1 MSIVLSC
8 PSCSTRYRANP
19 SAIGDGGRRVRCASC
34 SHTWTAKL
42 EDPAELP
49 AVETVGTDNTSDST
63 DEPAATEEDVKPHEA
78 FRERQAAKRRTMS
91 VAAAGGAWGGLVAVS
106 ALLLMTAWVFRVDVV
121 TLWPRAST
129 AYAAVGAEV
138 NPFGFSVGELTITR
152 ESEHGVP
159 LVVIE
164 GSIKNFDRRARSLP
178 TIRALLKDENG
189 DSLLEWTIPL
199 EGGRLSAGEVREF
212 RSIVSDPPPQ
222 SVEAEVVL
230 VAATRPADHG
240 TDHEHEAAADHSVTN
255 DDQHAGESGAGETGS
270 HETQSPD
277 AQSHDAQSHDPQ
289 SSDAPAHGAQSPAD
303 DHEPA
308 TDAGHH

>member
-19 SAIGDGGRRVRCASC
+19 SAIGDAGRRVRCASC
-34 SHTWTAKL
+34 GHTWTAEL
-42 EDPAELP
+42 EDPAILP
-49 AVETVGTDNTSDST
+49 VLETVST
-63 DEPAATEEDVKPHEA
+63 DDAGEKIDDPAPSEEEVKPHEA

-91 VAAAGGAWGGLVAVS
+91 AAAAGGAWGGLVAVS
-106 ALLLMTAWVFRVDVV
+106 ALLLMTVWVFRVDVV
-121 TLWPRAST
+121 TLWPRASS

-138 NPFGFSVGELTITR
+138 NPFGLSVGELTITR

-164 GSIKNFDRRARSLP
+164 GSIKNFDRRARALP
-178 TIRALLKDENG
+178 TIRALLKDEHG

-230 VAATRPADHG
+230 VAANRPVEHG
-240 TDHEHEAAADHSVTN
+240 TDHEHDTGPAADDHQAADAGSPSE
-255 DDQHAGESGAGETGS
+255 DAGHHASENEVVDSGLPGTE
-270 HETQSPD
+270 
-277 AQSHDAQSHDPQ
+277 SHDTPT
-289 SSDAPAHGAQSPAD
+289 HGTPSPVG

-308 TDAGHH
+308 TNSGHH